1 LFSHESLRSL
11 GRNMGDQHS
20 LCHVSENNKIDVTIA
35 IQSLSGVS
43 QDLIFAVPVEID
55 EILR

>member
-1 LFSHESLRSL
+1 
-11 GRNMGDQHS
+11 MGDQHS